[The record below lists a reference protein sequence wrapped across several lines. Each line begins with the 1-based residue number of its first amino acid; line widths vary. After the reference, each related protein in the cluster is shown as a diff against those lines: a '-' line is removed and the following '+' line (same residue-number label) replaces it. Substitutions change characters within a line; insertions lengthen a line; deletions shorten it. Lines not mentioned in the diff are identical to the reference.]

1 MVESIGFGTLSL
13 ANGAPR
19 LSGTSSQLDTEA
31 LVSAVYEAKRLPA
44 VRLETKIDRN
54 EAKLAAFGEL
64 KELLGTLRS
73 AANGLRNPPGLLGR
87 NDNLFE
93 AKTAFLAAASGAAD
107 PATILGVNVEP
118 SATTGSFEVVVERL
132 ATAHKLEARS
142 AAASDQSLAE
152 AWNGGVGFAGD
163 LELGLAG
170 GEKVTIQVTGD
181 MTLAELRDAVNAT
194 SLESG
199 VSANL
204 IQVAEGDVRL
214 VLSGRETGK
223 AIELAD
229 LGPDSVTALLGASDL
244 VAAQTAQIRVDGI
257 AIERTGNRIDDV
269 LDGVVLDLY
278 AAEPGAAVTV
288 TVENDVA
295 GVKAQIGAFVEAYNA
310 VRDFLAKHS
319 SVAAD
324 GQVAADAVLFGDRT
338 LREIGRAL
346 ASEVGGAARGLD
358 ADALATLRSIGITM
372 GEGGKLRIDEAKLDS
387 MLLTELDAVRGI
399 LEFRASSSSTE
410 LAVLARGNALASTSF
425 EVEIVDADADGIIES
440 ATIGGIAAEVSGSRI
455 IGAAGTEFAG
465 LELAWVG
472 EGSTTISVEV
482 SQGVADRLYNLLDG
496 ALQTGTGSLAR
507 ASEELGGINEDY
519 RQEIARIDER
529 ADRARS
535 QLVEKLTGMEAALS
549 LANTLLS
556 QVRAQ
561 MDAMAGSQ

>member
-13 ANGAPR
+13 ANGSPR
-19 LSGTSSQLDTEA
+19 LSGTSSKLDTEA
-31 LVSAVYEAKRLPA
+31 LVSAAYQAKRLPA
-44 VRLETKIDRN
+44 VRLETKIERN

-64 KELLGTLRS
+64 AELLGNLRS

-87 NDNLFE
+87 SENLFE
-93 AKTAFLAAASGAAD
+93 AKTAFLTAAGGAAD
-107 PATILGVNVEP
+107 PTTILGVNVEP
-118 SATTGSFEVVVERL
+118 SATTGSFEVIVDRL
-132 ATAHKLEARS
+132 ATAHKLEARTASS
-142 AAASDQSLAE
+142 ADQSLAD

-181 MTLAELRDAVNAT
+181 MTLADLRNAVNAT

-204 IQVAEGDVRL
+204 VQVADGDVRL
-214 VLSGRETGK
+214 VLSGRETGR

-229 LGPDSVTALLGASDL
+229 LGPDSVTALLGATDL
-244 VAAQTAQIRVDGI
+244 VTAQTALVQVDGI

-278 AAEPGAAVTV
+278 DAEPGTAVTV

-319 SVAAD
+319 AVSAD
-324 GQVAADAVLFGDRT
+324 GEVAADAVLFGDRT

-346 ASEVGGAARGLD
+346 GAEVAGAARGLD
-358 ADALATLRSIGITM
+358 ADALATFRAIGITL
-372 GEGGKLRIDEAKLDS
+372 GDGGKLRIDEAKLDR

-399 LEFRASSSSTE
+399 LEFRARPSSTE
-410 LAVLARGNALASTSF
+410 LAVLARGNALTSTSF
-425 EVEIVDADADGIIES
+425 EVEIVDADGDGVIES
-440 ATIGGIAAEVSGSRI
+440 ATIGGVAAEVSGGRI
-455 IGAAGTEFAG
+455 LGPDGTEFAG
-465 LELAWVG
+465 LQLAWVG
-472 EGSTTISVEV
+472 RGSTTISVEV
-482 SQGVADRLYNLLDG
+482 SQGLADRLYNLLDG
-496 ALQTGTGSLAR
+496 ALATGTGSLAR
-507 ASEELGGINEDY
+507 ARDELGGANEGY

-535 QLVEKLTGMEAALS
+535 QLVERLTGMEAALS

-561 MDAMAGSQ
+561 MDATAGSQ